1 MQLEGSFAYSFML
14 GVLAAVNPCGF
25 ALLPNYLLYFLGA
38 EPGATARQ
46 APLREAIRVG
56 MSVSSGFLA
65 VFVVVGVVSRLFTQ
79 WIEQNAKYA
88 ALVIG
93 VAIIA
98 TGVRM
103 LSGWKPRL
111 FSPQGVSTVDRTWP
125 SMFLYGVVYAVAS
138 IGCTIGFL
146 TTAVFGSFS
155 VHGVASGVVSVVL
168 YGLGMSLLV
177 TALTVTLAVARQGL
191 LASLRR
197 VLPVVNTLSAL
208 FMIATGAYLAWYWY
222 VAITERSS
230 LGPIGS
236 RVESMQSRL
245 ATAIQEVGSRPLF
258 VILVAVITAALIT
271 TRRRSTHTSK
281 R

>member
-46 APLREAIRVG
+46 APMREAIRVG

-93 VAIIA
+93 VAIVA

>member
-46 APLREAIRVG
+46 APMREAIRVG

>member
-46 APLREAIRVG
+46 APMREAIRVG

-258 VILVAVITAALIT
+258 VILVAIITAALIT
-271 TRRRSTHTSK
+271 TRRRSTHTSE

>member
-1 MQLEGSFAYSFML
+1 ML

-25 ALLPNYLLYFLGA
+25 ALLPNYLLYFLGV
-38 EPGATARQ
+38 EPGTTG
-46 APLREAIRVG
+46 REAPVRDALRVG
-56 MSVSSGFLA
+56 LSVSCGFLA

-98 TGVRM
+98 VGIRM
-103 LSGWKPRL
+103 LGGWKPRL
-111 FSPQGVSTVDRTWP
+111 FSPLGASSVDRTWL

-155 VHGVASGVVSVVL
+155 VHGVASGVISVVL

-191 LASLRR
+191 LTSLRR

-208 FMIATGAYLAWYWY
+208 FMIATGAYLTWYWY

-230 LGPIGS
+230 LGPLGS
-236 RVESMQSRL
+236 KIESMQSRL
-245 ATAIQEVGSRPLF
+245 ATALQDVGSRLLF
-258 VILVAVITAALIT
+258 VILIAVVATAVIA
-271 TRRRSTHTSK
+271 TRRHTTLNSK

>member
-46 APLREAIRVG
+46 APMREAIRVG

-258 VILVAVITAALIT
+258 VILVAIITAALIT

>member
-38 EPGATARQ
+38 EPGAAARQ
-46 APLREAIRVG
+46 APMRDAIRVG

>member
-1 MQLEGSFAYSFML
+1 ML

-38 EPGATARQ
+38 EPGVSARQ
-46 APLREAIRVG
+46 APMREAIRVG

-271 TRRRSTHTSK
+271 TRRRSTHTSE

>member
-46 APLREAIRVG
+46 APMRDAIRVG

>member
-46 APLREAIRVG
+46 APMREAIRVG

-271 TRRRSTHTSK
+271 TRRRSTHTSE

>member
-1 MQLEGSFAYSFML
+1 VQLEGSFAYSFML

-46 APLREAIRVG
+46 APMREAIRVG